1 MARCI
6 GCDRRQGG
14 IVLVN
19 GILTLAMSLEMDS
32 ALLWLTSRFLGI
44 RLSRFRIA
52 VGAAVGTLPTLW
64 VLLTQNLYSVPWGI
78 AIIWPTF
85 MLTASFAPLPRRYWF
100 TSYVALLCG
109 TVLAAGI
116 GLFMVTWAT
125 HLFPDVSVIVW
136 LLVALPMVLLGIAWW
151 LPVWRRTPSD
161 VTGEI
166 RLVLEDKRLSVRVL
180 WDSGNQLR
188 DPVLRRPVVVLD
200 TNSVIEWLP
209 EDILGWVVDTTRGQL
224 TAPPPAWRDRLGVI
238 SFHSLGG
245 NGRLPIVAVD
255 YAEGYLN
262 GRWYRLVPVFAGFS
276 ANPVAG
282 DGAYQ
287 ALCNPS
293 AVTAMNQEAMKEG
306 VGA

>member
-1 MARCI
+1 
-6 GCDRRQGG
+6 
-14 IVLVN
+14 
-19 GILTLAMSLEMDS
+19 MSLEMDGV
-32 ALLWLTSRFLGI
+32 LLWLTSRWLGI

-78 AIIWPTF
+78 AIIWPAV
-85 MLTASFAPLPRRYWF
+85 MLAASFAPLPRRYWV
-100 TSYVALLCG
+100 TSYAALLFG
-109 TVLAAGI
+109 TVLSAGI
-116 GLFMVTWAT
+116 GLFMITWAT

-136 LLVALPMVLLGIAWW
+136 LLGVLPMVVLGIAWW
-151 LPVWRRTPSD
+151 LPVWRRAPSE

-166 RLVLEDKRLSVRVL
+166 RLKLEGRSLSVRVL

-200 TNSVIEWLP
+200 TKCVLEWLP
-209 EDILGWVVDTTRGQL
+209 EEILGWVVDTSRGQL
-224 TAPPPAWRDRLGVI
+224 IAPPPAWRDRLGVI

-255 YAEGYLN
+255 QAEGYLN
-262 GRWYRLVPVFAGFS
+262 GRWHRLVPVFAGFS
-276 ANPVAG
+276 ANPVAS

-293 AVTAMNQEAMKEG
+293 AVTAMHQESVKEG